1 MEFSRQ
7 EYWSGEPFP
16 SPGDLPNPR
25 IEPRS
30 PTLQADPLPYEPPE
44 KPKRILLQMILDKRI
59 NDLSKII
66 RGKELLNSVVYQVP
80 AKQYHTVG
88 CWNIETRRGPRLP
101 GPCRQDAEQRQILE

>member
-1 MEFSRQ
+1 M
-7 EYWSGEPFP
+7 
-16 SPGDLPNPR
+16 
-25 IEPRS
+25 
-30 PTLQADPLPYEPPE
+30 QADPLPYEPPE